1 MDKKVARTAAKWW
14 ADFLRNGNAP
24 LDNGDKSETGAMT
37 FILASLL
44 HSAET
49 SNTRPD
55 DAQKFEDALAS
66 ILETQK
72 DERWFSIGV
81 DYNPDRIL
89 LEAARIACVDLGST
103 KLPWKTS
110 MHIDQGKIT
119 YRLGYGGE
127 SKTLEVEE
135 IA

>member
-1 MDKKVARTAAKWW
+1 MDKSVARTAAKWW

-24 LDNGDKSETGAMT
+24 LDNGDKSETGAIT

-55 DAQKFEDALAS
+55 DAQKYEDALAS

-72 DERWFSIGV
+72 DARWFSVGV
-81 DYNPDRIL
+81 DYGPDPIL
-89 LEAARIACVDLGST
+89 LEAARIANVDLGST
-103 KLPWKTS
+103 KLPWKTT
-110 MHIDQGKIT
+110 MFVDQGKIT
-119 YRLGYGGE
+119 YRMGYGADE
-127 SKTLEVEE
+127 KELEVEHD
-135 IA
+135 